1 MSEKKKGSFN
11 LSQFYRKYGIIII
24 FVIMVVTAS
33 IINPVFATAAN
44 ITNVIRQFAVIM
56 IISCGAQLVMICGMI
71 DLSPG
76 AVLALAGCIGV
87 SVAIHTQQIW
97 LGVVVSIAAGVVI
110 GAFMGFVITKFK
122 LLPFIMTLAMTEI
135 ARGLA
140 LIYTNGKPISNLGAL
155 TVLGQGYVGF
165 IPVPVIVMAI
175 CIAIIWTILNK
186 TTFGRYIYAVGGNE
200 KAAEA
205 CGINTNRIKR
215 WAYIING
222 GMVGLSG
229 IVLMARVNSG
239 QPSIGVGY
247 EFDAIT
253 AIIVGGTSMSGG
265 AGSILGTLVGGLI
278 VGIINNILNLQNV
291 STYYQQVIKGII
303 IMVAVMID
311 IMTKN
316 SAEKTRRI
324 IK

>member
-1 MSEKKKGSFN
+1 MKQRIAN
-11 LSQFYRKYGIIII
+11 LSLSQLYRKYGIMIV
-24 FVIMVVTAS
+24 FVVMVIAAS
-33 IINPVFATAAN
+33 LINPTFLTPTN
-44 ITNVIRQFAVIM
+44 ITNVVRQFAVIM

-87 SVAIHTQQIW
+87 SVYIRTEVVALAILVAAVVGT
-97 LGVVVSIAAGVVI
+97 LTGV
-110 GAFMGFVITKFK
+110 FMGFIITKFS

-140 LIYTNGKPISNLGAL
+140 LIYTGGKPISNLGHL
-155 TVLGQGYVGF
+155 TALGQGYVGF
-165 IPVPVIVMAI
+165 VPVPVLIMTV
-175 CIAIIWTILNK
+175 CIILIWVLLNK
-186 TTFGRYIYAVGGNE
+186 TKFGRYVYAVGGNE
-200 KAAEA
+200 KASAA
-205 CGINTNRIKR
+205 CGINTGHIKR
-215 WAYIING
+215 MAYIING
-222 GMVGLSG
+222 AMVGLAG

-239 QPSIGVGY
+239 QPGIGEGY

-303 IMVAVMID
+303 IMLAVIID
-311 IMTKN
+311 IMTKTD
-316 SAEKTRRI
+316 SKKT
-324 IK
+324 IKPRS